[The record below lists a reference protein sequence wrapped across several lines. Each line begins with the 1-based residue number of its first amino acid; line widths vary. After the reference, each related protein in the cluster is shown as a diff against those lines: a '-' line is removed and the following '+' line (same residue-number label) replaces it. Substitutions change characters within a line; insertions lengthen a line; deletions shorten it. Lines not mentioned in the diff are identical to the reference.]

1 MKNSIRLLAFF
12 IILFSLP
19 IILESCSSIYSV
31 KDFST
36 KEKFYEDFN
45 KFMKNKTIEITLI
58 NDSSFIAL
66 GGAKINNDT
75 LNYSIDVLK
84 PANEHLSLN
93 NIKKIIYK
101 NRWLGIPPF
110 LLAGSASGWFVG
122 LMIGSIAN
130 NNTQEGGIKANNVY
144 LDIWG
149 MGTIAGIVL
158 GWLSGYNYI
167 YEFNP

>member
-1 MKNSIRLLAFF
+1 MKNIYLIIPVLIIAFAG
-12 IILFSLP
+12 
-19 IILESCSSIYSV
+19 CSSNYTTI
-31 KDFST
+31 DFSS

-75 LNYSIDVLK
+75 LNYSTNVLK

-122 LMIGSIAN
+122 LMIGSVAN

-149 MGTIAGIVL
+149 VGTIAGIVL
-158 GWLSGYNYI
+158 GWLSGYDYI